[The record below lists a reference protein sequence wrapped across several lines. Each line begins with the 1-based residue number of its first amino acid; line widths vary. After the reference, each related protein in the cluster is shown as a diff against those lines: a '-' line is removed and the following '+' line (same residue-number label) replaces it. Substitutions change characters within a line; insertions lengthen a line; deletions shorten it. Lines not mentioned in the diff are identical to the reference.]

1 VALSP
6 LVGNRPVSGPAAK
19 LMAACG
25 VPASDE
31 GIATLLGHIDLFV
44 VDKKSDYHGEC
55 RRMKTLMRTK
65 NESLAMA
72 RGLLDLI
79 SCS

>member
-1 VALSP
+1 MSP
-6 LVGNRPVSGPAAK
+6 LVGNKPVSGPAAK

-31 GIATLLGHIDLFV
+31 GVAALLGPIDLFV
-44 VDKKSDYHGEC
+44 VDRKSDYRGEC
-55 RRMKTLMRTK
+55 KRMKTLMRTK

-72 RGLLDLI
+72 RSLLDMI